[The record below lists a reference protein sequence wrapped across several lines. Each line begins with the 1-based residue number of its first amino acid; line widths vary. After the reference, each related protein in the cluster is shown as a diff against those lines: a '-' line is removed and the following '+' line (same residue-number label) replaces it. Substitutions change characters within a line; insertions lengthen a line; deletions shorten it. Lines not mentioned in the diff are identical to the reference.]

1 MKVVI
6 KLLTFQFFFEEI
18 GFLPTCIWSSS
29 TGRSHESAVIIT
41 RECQLGQNRCTTF
54 TPFPPFESFFIK
66 ILINSSILIIYL
78 KYRRFYLSYSG
89 VCYLR
94 TVFVQA
100 LFNTSLLLSLSPSL
114 SLPLSHAISL
124 SVSLSPSHT
133 LFSFSPSSKLC
144 QSIVI

>member
-18 GFLPTCIWSSS
+18 GFLPTCIWSSN
-29 TGRSHESAVIIT
+29 TGRSHETAVIIT

-100 LFNTSLLLSLSPSL
+100 LFNTSFLLSLSPSL

-124 SVSLSPSHT
+124 SLSLFPPLTHSSHS
-133 LFSFSPSSKLC
+133 LPLQNCASL
-144 QSIVI
+144 